1 MRQSDVVYI
10 NRQSLRGLHHNRNS
24 SINIRSPN
32 DMFGKKVVNKLDAS
46 ARKTPSQVLL
56 NYDNIQPQQ
65 HPPPHNDSSSPCAV
79 SGTASI
85 SINRSSL
92 LTPAKYP
99 VLKFIPS
106 AIDLNKKINI
116 NYDLDDEDLDADDLL

>member
-1 MRQSDVVYI
+1 MYI

-24 SINIRSPN
+24 SLNIRSPN
-32 DMFGKKVVNKLDAS
+32 ENIFGKKIVNKLDAS

-65 HPPPHNDSSSPCAV
+65 HPPPHNDSSSPVAP

-106 AIDLNKKINI
+106 AIDVNKKINI
-116 NYDLDDEDLDADDLL
+116 NYDFDDEDLDVDDIL